1 MRRVVRKNNFG
12 GGNFLSL
19 EFERSAC
26 TVGWTDIIGS
36 IVGWLGSA
44 ARNGWIWDSRT
55 VRGSTLSQVG
65 SYGW

>member
-36 IVGWLGSA
+36 IVGWLGTA
-44 ARNGWIWDSRT
+44 ALEQDTRSHYK
-55 VRGSTLSQVG
+55 VRM
-65 SYGW
+65 